1 MKGTHRN
8 QMILPEEEEEEE
20 EDTEES
26 VDTTKRRRGGGGLG
40 RRRGTQEEPIGMT
53 WFTNNSTQQYTLMNT
68 ARRRRGGGRGYRG
81 ISCCFFSPSV
91 GSSHGGIMAAGVH
104 ITGISASIN
113 YVEQYISHTLSTPL
127 ASSAAAT
134 NLQASFTWKTIAS
147 IGAIGNDQNKGSL
160 SAESLS

>member
-40 RRRGTQEEPIGMT
+40 RRRGTQEEPIDTTKRRRGGGGLGRRRG
-53 WFTNNSTQQYTLMNT
+53 TQEEPIDT

-134 NLQASFTWKTIAS
+134 TP
-147 IGAIGNDQNKGSL
+147 
-160 SAESLS
+160 

>member
-40 RRRGTQEEPIGMT
+40 RRRGTQEEPID
-53 WFTNNSTQQYTLMNT
+53 T